1 MRMLDIVPGT
11 VALTGVCLLML
22 LLALALPVQAA
33 ENLPVQAG
41 QNLPDLKDP
50 RNALSPISED
60 NANGRVQQPRISR
73 RQASNIASSRYEGR
87 VLSILM
93 DDNTNQWRVRMD
105 RDGTVFNVFVHAAS
119 GDVNASSD

>member
-1 MRMLDIVPGT
+1 MRMLDIVPGA

-33 ENLPVQAG
+33 ENLPVQAA

>member
-33 ENLPVQAG
+33 ENLPVQAA

>member
-11 VALTGVCLLML
+11 VALTGVRLLML

-33 ENLPVQAG
+33 ENLPVQAA

-50 RNALSPISED
+50 RNALSPIPED

>member
-33 ENLPVQAG
+33 ENLPVQAA

-105 RDGTVFNVFVHAAS
+105 RDGTVFNVFVHAVS

>member
-11 VALTGVCLLML
+11 VALTGVRLLML

-33 ENLPVQAG
+33 ENLPVQAA

>member
-33 ENLPVQAG
+33 ENLP
-41 QNLPDLKDP
+41 DLKDP

-60 NANGRVQQPRISR
+60 NANVRVQQPRISR

>member
-33 ENLPVQAG
+33 ENLP
-41 QNLPDLKDP
+41 DLKDP
-50 RNALSPISED
+50 RNALSPIPED

>member
-1 MRMLDIVPGT
+1 

-33 ENLPVQAG
+33 ENLPVQAA

>member
-33 ENLPVQAG
+33 ENLPVQAA

-105 RDGTVFNVFVHAAS
+105 RDGTVFNIFVHAAS

>member
-11 VALTGVCLLML
+11 VALTGVCLLIL

-33 ENLPVQAG
+33 ENLPVQAAE
-41 QNLPDLKDP
+41 NLPDLKDP